1 MKLSLLFMILT
12 RVFISQSLKVA
23 WELKYTSN
31 TVLIYIY
38 NKIVTKIQVGS
49 LSIRI
54 ATCLLF

>member
-1 MKLSLLFMILT
+1 MILT
-12 RVFISQSLKVA
+12 RVSISQSLKVA